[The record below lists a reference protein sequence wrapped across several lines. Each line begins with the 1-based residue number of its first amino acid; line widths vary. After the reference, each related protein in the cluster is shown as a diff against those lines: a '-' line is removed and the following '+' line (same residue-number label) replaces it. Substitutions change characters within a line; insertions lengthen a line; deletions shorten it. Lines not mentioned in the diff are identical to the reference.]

1 MSVVVVVV
9 VVDVVVD
16 VVVIV
21 ALPLHAQPVPHNYF
35 SKTPKQP
42 LIVVHDRASAFKQF
56 KDARKC
62 QDAGCSK
69 QPRIVQIVS
78 KKVFCWFKSY
88 IRLGRG
94 WNGYPLNPRP
104 EIASNVVPNLSWT
117 LG

>member
-1 MSVVVVVV
+1 MSIDVD
-9 VVDVVVD
+9 DVVVD

-21 ALPLHAQPVPHNYF
+21 APQLHAQPAPHNYF

-69 QPRIVQIVS
+69 QPKIVQIVS
-78 KKVFCWFKSY
+78 KNVFFAGSRTTSRWEVVEWVP
-88 IRLGRG
+88 IE
-94 WNGYPLNPRP
+94 PRA
-104 EIASNVVPNLSWT
+104 IDCK
-117 LG
+117 

>member
-56 KDARKC
+56 KDAHKC

-69 QPRIVQIVS
+69 QPKIVQIVFLLVQELHQVG
-78 KKVFCWFKSY
+78 KGMEW
-88 IRLGRG
+88 
-94 WNGYPLNPRP
+94 
-104 EIASNVVPNLSWT
+104 VPIEPQARDCK
-117 LG
+117 